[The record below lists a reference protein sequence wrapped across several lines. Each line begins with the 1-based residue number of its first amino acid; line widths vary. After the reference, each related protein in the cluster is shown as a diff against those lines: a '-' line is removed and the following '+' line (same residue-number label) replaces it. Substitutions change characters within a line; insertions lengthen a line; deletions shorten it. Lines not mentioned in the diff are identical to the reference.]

1 VIMSNKKKAE
11 EETREPTFEEL
22 LKELPLKDEHKQ
34 LLVKVVSGIAGN
46 LQALTERL
54 DKVETQPA
62 ADNPDLYAGLSA
74 EQKYNVLLAKAS
86 APAAAAQQNMIQTLL
101 SRAGGG
107 SGGGELAGLFKSA
120 ESIAALRNI
129 LSPAPSPL
137 QAAMEKAQVSQ
148 MLAQTRLMN
157 KVAGK
162 ATDDYLEKIAAEVAA
177 AGEEKVEEAEKVEEK
192 EE

>member
-1 VIMSNKKKAE
+1 MSNKKKAE